1 MVLMANP
8 SFLMQV
14 RRERAVLSLEGAE
27 SENFLHNLVTADIL
41 GLIEDAWCYAA
52 LLTPQGKILF
62 DFFVVKAA
70 EGYLLDCAASQLEEL
85 AKRLMFYRLRA
96 KVSIKARPDLEVGV
110 SPGAP
115 NSLKNYYRSFVD
127 PRTRGMDWQV
137 GRTIGWRVITESGT
151 LPEGPGYDEQRI
163 AFGFADSD
171 CDIGSGELFPHE
183 ANFDQIGAV
192 SFTKGCYIGQEVVS
206 RMEHRATARSRI
218 LPVTFDGAAPPRGT
232 VIKSADKIIG
242 SVLSSAGN
250 AALALLRLD
259 RMAEAT
265 QPLLTDAVRVR
276 VHKPAWI
283 KYDVPSKD
291 CA

>member
-1 MVLMANP
+1 MVLMANS
-8 SFLMQV
+8 SFLMQI
-14 RRERAVLSLEGAE
+14 RRDRAVLGLEEAE
-27 SENFLHNLVTADIL
+27 TENFLHNLVTADVL
-41 GLIEDAWCYAA
+41 GLAHGEARYGA

-96 KVSIKARPDLEVGV
+96 KVVIAERKDLEAGV
-110 SPGAP
+110 SPERPPGMTA
-115 NSLKNYYRSFVD
+115 YAD
-127 PRTRGMDWQV
+127 PRTPL
-137 GRTIGWRVITESGT
+137 IGWRVMAEKGKLPMGT
-151 LPEGPGYDEQRI
+151 GYDQARI
-163 AFGFADSD
+163 ALGLADSD
-171 CDIGSGELFPHE
+171 GDIGSGELFPHE
-183 ANFDQIGAV
+183 ANFDQLGAV
-192 SFTKGCYIGQEVVS
+192 SFSKGCYIGQEVVS

-218 LPVTFDGAAPPRGT
+218 LPVTFDGAAPPHGAA
-232 VIKSADKIIG
+232 IKSADKIIG
-242 SVLSSAGN
+242 SVLSSAGH

-276 VHKPAWI
+276 VHKPAWV

-291 CA
+291 YA

>member
-1 MVLMANP
+1 MVLMANS

-14 RRERAVLSLEGAE
+14 RRDRAVLSLEGAE
-27 SENFLHNLVTADIL
+27 TENFLHNLVTADVL
-41 GLIEDAWCYAA
+41 GLAEGEARYGA

-62 DFFVVKAA
+62 DFFVVKTA

-85 AKRLMFYRLRA
+85 SKRLMFYRLRA
-96 KVSIKARPDLEVGV
+96 KVTITERKDLEVGV
-110 SPGAP
+110 SPER
-115 NSLKNYYRSFVD
+115 SLGMTAYAD
-127 PRTRGMDWQV
+127 PRTSL
-137 GRTIGWRVITESGT
+137 IGWRVIAEKGKLPPGT
-151 LPEGPGYDEQRI
+151 GYDQARI
-163 AFGFADSD
+163 ALGLADSD
-171 CDIGSGELFPHE
+171 GDIGSGELFPHE
-183 ANFDQIGAV
+183 ANFDQLGAV
-192 SFTKGCYIGQEVVS
+192 SFSKGCYIGQEVVS

-218 LPVTFDGAAPPRGT
+218 LPVTFEGAAPPRDAA
-232 VIKSADKIIG
+232 IKSADKIIG

-259 RMAEAT
+259 RMAEVT

-291 CA
+291 YA

>member
-1 MVLMANP
+1 MVLMANS

-14 RRERAVLSLEGAE
+14 RRDRAVLSLAGAE
-27 SENFLHNLVTADIL
+27 TENFLHNLVTAYVL
-41 GLIEDAWCYAA
+41 GLTDGEARYGA

-62 DFFVVKAA
+62 DFFVVKTA

-85 AKRLMFYRLRA
+85 TKRLMFYRLRA
-96 KVSIKARPDLEVGV
+96 KVAITERKDLEVGV
-110 SPGAP
+110 AP
-115 NSLKNYYRSFVD
+115 ERPLGMTAYAD
-127 PRTRGMDWQV
+127 PRTAL
-137 GRTIGWRVITESGT
+137 IGWRIIAEKGT
-151 LPEGPGYDEQRI
+151 LPLGTGYDGVRI
-163 AFGFADSD
+163 ALGLADSD
-171 CDIGSGELFPHE
+171 GDIGSGELFPHE
-183 ANFDQIGAV
+183 ANLDQLGAV

-206 RMEHRATARSRI
+206 RMEHRATGRSRI
-218 LPVTFDGAAPPRGT
+218 LPVTFEGAVPPRGMA
-232 VIKSADKIIG
+232 IKSADKTVG

-291 CA
+291 YA

>member
-1 MVLMANP
+1 MVLMANS

-14 RRERAVLSLEGAE
+14 RHDRAILGLEGAE
-27 SENFLHNLVTADIL
+27 TGNFLHNLVTADIL
-41 GLIEDAWCYAA
+41 GLAEGEARYGA

-62 DFFVVKAA
+62 DFFVVKTV

-85 AKRLMFYRLRA
+85 TKRLMFYRLRA
-96 KVSIKARPDLEVGV
+96 KIAITERKDLEVGV
-110 SPGAP
+110 SPEKPPGLMA
-115 NSLKNYYRSFVD
+115 YAD
-127 PRTRGMDWQV
+127 PRTSL
-137 GRTIGWRVITESGT
+137 IGWRVIGEKDKLPTGT
-151 LPEGPGYDEQRI
+151 GYDSSRI
-163 AFGFADSD
+163 ALGLADSD
-171 CDIGSGELFPHE
+171 GDIGSGELFPHE
-183 ANFDQIGAV
+183 ANFDQMGAV

-232 VIKSADKIIG
+232 AIKSADKIIG

-265 QPLLTDAVRVR
+265 QPLLTDAARVR
-276 VHKPAWI
+276 VHKPAWV

-291 CA
+291 YA

>member
-1 MVLMANP
+1 MVLMAIS

-14 RRERAVLSLEGAE
+14 RRERAVLGLEGAE
-27 SENFLHNLVTADIL
+27 AENFLHNMVTADIL
-41 GLIEDAWCYAA
+41 GLAEGAARYAA

-62 DFFVVKAA
+62 DFFVVKTA

-96 KVSIKARPDLEVGV
+96 KITIAERKDLEVGV
-110 SPGAP
+110 SPAKP
-115 NSLKNYYRSFVD
+115 EATIAYID
-127 PRTRGMDWQV
+127 PRTDL
-137 GRTIGWRVITESGT
+137 IGWRVIAEKGKLPTGT
-151 LPEGPGYDEQRI
+151 DYDLARI
-163 AFGFADSD
+163 ALGLADSD
-171 CDIGSGELFPHE
+171 GDIGSGELFPHE
-183 ANFDQIGAV
+183 ADLDQMGAV
-192 SFTKGCYIGQEVVS
+192 SFSKGCYIGQEVVS

-218 LPVTFDGAAPPRGT
+218 LPVTFEGAAPPRGAA
-232 VIKSADKIIG
+232 IKSADRVIG

-291 CA
+291 YP

>member
-1 MVLMANP
+1 MVLMANS

-41 GLIEDAWCYAA
+41 ELAEGEARYAA

-62 DFFVVKAA
+62 DFFVVKTA

-85 AKRLMFYRLRA
+85 IKRLMFYRLRA
-96 KVSIKARPDLEVGV
+96 KVTITERKDLEVGV
-110 SPGAP
+110 SPERPSGMTSYA
-115 NSLKNYYRSFVD
+115 D
-127 PRTRGMDWQV
+127 PRTSL
-137 GRTIGWRVITESGT
+137 IGWRVIAEKRK
-151 LPEGPGYDEQRI
+151 LPTGIGYDAARI
-163 AFGFADSD
+163 TLGLADSD
-171 CDIGSGELFPHE
+171 GDIGSGELFPHE
-183 ANFDQIGAV
+183 ANFDQLGAV
-192 SFTKGCYIGQEVVS
+192 SFSKGCYIGQEVVS

-218 LPVTFDGAAPPRGT
+218 LPVTFDGAAPARGAT
-232 VIKSADKIIG
+232 IKSADKIIG

-265 QPLLTDAVRVR
+265 EPLLTDAVRVR

-291 CA
+291 YA

>member
-1 MVLMANP
+1 MVLMANS

-27 SENFLHNLVTADIL
+27 AENFLHNLVTADIL
-41 GLIEDAWCYAA
+41 GLAEGEARYAA

-62 DFFVVKAA
+62 DFFVVKTA
-70 EGYLLDCAASQLEEL
+70 EGYLLDCADSQLEEL
-85 AKRLMFYRLRA
+85 TKRLMFYRLRA
-96 KVSIKARPDLEVGV
+96 KVTITERKDLEVGV
-110 SPGAP
+110 SPERPAGMTA
-115 NSLKNYYRSFVD
+115 YAD
-127 PRTRGMDWQV
+127 PRTSL
-137 GRTIGWRVITESGT
+137 IGWRVIAEKGKLPTGT
-151 LPEGPGYDEQRI
+151 GYDAARI
-163 AFGFADSD
+163 ALGLADSGG
-171 CDIGSGELFPHE
+171 DIGSGELFPHE
-183 ANFDQIGAV
+183 ANFDQLGAV

-218 LPVTFDGAAPPRGT
+218 LPVTFEGAAPQRGAA
-232 VIKSADKIIG
+232 IKSADKVIG
-242 SVLSSAGN
+242 TVLSSAGN

-291 CA
+291 YA